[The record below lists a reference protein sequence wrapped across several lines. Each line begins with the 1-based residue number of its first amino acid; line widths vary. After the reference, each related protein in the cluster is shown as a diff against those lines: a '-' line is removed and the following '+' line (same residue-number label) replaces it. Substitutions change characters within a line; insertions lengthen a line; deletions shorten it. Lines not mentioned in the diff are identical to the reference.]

1 MESEKF
7 GSEKE
12 VSNRSFKHFLFFLYL
27 HHNFL
32 VRILLWVWVS
42 EIILHRN
49 NSRNWSRR
57 QFGTK
62 KGLGYIWFRSRNFAV
77 LRLSHLTFSNLLY
90 PFLIFTSQFLVRILV
105 SVWVSVSVSS
115 RSRDFCIFWMVSEPV
130 SKKFGTD
137 KSPGIGLGKI

>member
-1 MESEKF
+1 MVISLPFVAECDVLILGIFHFFMESEKF

-42 EIILHRN
+42 EIILHRK
-49 NSRNWSRR
+49 NSWNWSRR

-62 KGLGYIWFRSRNFAV
+62 KGLE
-77 LRLSHLTFSNLLY
+77 T
-90 PFLIFTSQFLVRILV
+90 
-105 SVWVSVSVSS
+105 
-115 RSRDFCIFWMVSEPV
+115 
-130 SKKFGTD
+130 
-137 KSPGIGLGKI
+137 GLGQIFFVTHCYGMRKKKLDLNISAR